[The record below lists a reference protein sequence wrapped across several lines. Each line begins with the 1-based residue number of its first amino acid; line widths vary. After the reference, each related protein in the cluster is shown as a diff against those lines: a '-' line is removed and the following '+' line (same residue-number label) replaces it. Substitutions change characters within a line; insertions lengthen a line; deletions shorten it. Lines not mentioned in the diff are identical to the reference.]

1 MHKRQRTPNASLP
14 TDWLL
19 GEAPRSVYAV
29 AATTPPIPCPE
40 VPGRMITAS
49 PMAVSIT
56 LGFESETIAT
66 VNLNYIQSPDQ
77 YSLTIVGDRGWLSWD
92 GIAGTI
98 TRGALAPAGAGDEL
112 PTTVEAAVPQ
122 GHESPNR
129 NQMYVDE
136 HSMFFDCIA
145 GRATPHEFGLS
156 ADDAIV
162 AQYVIGEA
170 AASIQREAKVS
181 QPASLGSAARL

>member
-1 MHKRQRTPNASLP
+1 M
-14 TDWLL
+14 
-19 GEAPRSVYAV
+19 
-29 AATTPPIPCPE
+29 
-40 VPGRMITAS
+40 
-49 PMAVSIT
+49 
-56 LGFESETIAT
+56 
-66 VNLNYIQSPDQ
+66 NLNYIQSPDQ

-98 TRGALAPAGAGDEL
+98 ARGALAPAGAGDEL
-112 PTTVEAAVPQ
+112 PTTVEVAVPQ
-122 GHESPNR
+122 SHESPNR

-181 QPASLGSAARL
+181 LPASLGSAARL